1 MNLHSQ
7 VTDLDTGINSEV
19 DFSLG
24 PAADNLFSLQST
36 GSVSAELFITH
47 SLDREDVDTYSFM
60 LFAVDRGTPAR
71 TSSAAIS
78 ITITVR

>member
-1 MNLHSQ
+1 M
-7 VTDLDTGINSEV
+7 TDLDAGISSEV

-36 GSVSAELFITH
+36 GSMSAELFITH
-47 SLDREDVDTYSFM
+47 SLDREDVDTYSLV

-71 TSSAAIS
+71 TSSAEIS
-78 ITITVR
+78 ITITVRPK